1 MTCRHLHSL
10 GALAPVSGLLMLIL
24 GLTLFAGPLTELT
37 SAMAVD
43 LLAAAQIRAVL
54 GAEGQ

>member
-1 MTCRHLHSL
+1 
-10 GALAPVSGLLMLIL
+10 MLIL

>member
-1 MTCRHLHSL
+1 L